1 MVRLYFRAIR
11 SLPRIKAIARHSLTF
26 AALAML
32 AATPAFAGN
41 DASGPIALSGLEG
54 PPLVID
60 DVGGEPMMFFTS
72 AAPDMVR
79 ALDLTDPGRPK
90 QAWTF
95 IRGSTDRSTA
105 PVCCSTVSRS
115 VVYGQGEIVAATLD
129 GCLVALD
136 ALTGRELWT
145 VSYKGPGEGE
155 GAIPTL
161 GIGAD
166 KLIASFTDRLVAYDL
181 KSGALSWRQYRS
193 AYTARSTQ
201 WSGYDPQLRLLYS
214 LSVGS
219 EAAGSTAIVARK
231 IDTGETRWSYQTAP
245 NFARDDGNV
254 REDVLLDMIV
264 DGKPRRSLVHF
275 DRTGSV
281 YVLDRSD
288 GALLRVTRFVK
299 DTQPL
304 KSRFNSDACAAAMD
318 AQQQQSCAV
327 NPAEPSRFYCPVNH
341 WCGDTRGSPVYVF
354 SSSYL
359 YPQSTEVAGSLRQFD
374 VLTGKSDWEIAD
386 ASPTW
391 GGAVLASDGLVFYGS
406 LGGDYRAV
414 DHKTGRVVWQRP
426 LGNTVFG
433 DSILYTVKG
442 RQYIS
447 LWSRVARWLRL
458 PDSSG
463 LDLGG
468 QYGALGSTAMTAA
481 AQPGANSQSGSL
493 YTFSLRGGTPT
504 EPAQEEIR

>member
-1 MVRLYFRAIR
+1 
-11 SLPRIKAIARHSLTF
+11 
-26 AALAML
+26 
-32 AATPAFAGN
+32 
-41 DASGPIALSGLEG
+41 
-54 PPLVID
+54 
-60 DVGGEPMMFFTS
+60 
-72 AAPDMVR
+72 
-79 ALDLTDPGRPK
+79 
-90 QAWTF
+90 
-95 IRGSTDRSTA
+95 
-105 PVCCSTVSRS
+105 
-115 VVYGQGEIVAATLD
+115 
-129 GCLVALD
+129 
-136 ALTGRELWT
+136 
-145 VSYKGPGEGE
+145 
-155 GAIPTL
+155 
-161 GIGAD
+161 
-166 KLIASFTDRLVAYDL
+166 
-181 KSGALSWRQYRS
+181 
-193 AYTARSTQ
+193 
-201 WSGYDPQLRLLYS
+201 
-214 LSVGS
+214 
-219 EAAGSTAIVARK
+219 
-231 IDTGETRWSYQTAP
+231 
-245 NFARDDGNV
+245 
-254 REDVLLDMIV
+254 
-264 DGKPRRSLVHF
+264 
-275 DRTGSV
+275 
-281 YVLDRSD
+281 
-288 GALLRVTRFVK
+288 
-299 DTQPL
+299 
-304 KSRFNSDACAAAMD
+304 MD